1 MTSVLDVCL
10 PMRAPSSPT
19 VTVVPSSGPSVICS
33 SNVAPDVDNSAGV
46 SSAASA
52 KLLTW
57 PELARSPSWT
67 PCTLPVAFGK
77 ASPEEAGATTRAST
91 PSKPAIWT
99 EGTGVMSA
107 AGCATWAPSCMMV
120 KKGKQSMARRRAS
133 CRLETGAPPKRNK

>member
-1 MTSVLDVCL
+1 MVPADPCL
-10 PMRAPSSPT
+10 GYDKCVGRVSTDASPLLTHSNSRAQ
-19 VTVVPSSGPSVICS
+19 SVICS

-77 ASPEEAGATTRAST
+77 ASPEEAG
-91 PSKPAIWT
+91 
-99 EGTGVMSA
+99 
-107 AGCATWAPSCMMV
+107 
-120 KKGKQSMARRRAS
+120 
-133 CRLETGAPPKRNK
+133 